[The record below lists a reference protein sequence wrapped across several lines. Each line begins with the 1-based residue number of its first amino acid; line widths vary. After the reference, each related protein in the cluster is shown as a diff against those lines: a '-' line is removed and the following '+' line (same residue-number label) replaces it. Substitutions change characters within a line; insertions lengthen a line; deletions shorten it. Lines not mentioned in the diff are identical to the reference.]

1 MDYYVVVDH
10 WFFICIF
17 LLDICMKDPSSL
29 KNESLKGRVL
39 SLRNRTAGPDE
50 DGKMLTCDK
59 CGRAIMY
66 RSNRSFNMP
75 PPGIW
80 HLCRPGEDG
89 IWLSESSSGWG
100 IWSLCFRSGE
110 FELHPRCHVK
120 SLAQRAIMW
129 DAVLEDFRGKDC
141 AFVANFK
148 LFNWIQALNVWM
160 YFIVV
165 FTMKYNTYTGD
176 SIQQHKIK

>member
-59 CGRAIMY
+59 CGRAITYM
-66 RSNRSFNMP
+66 F
-75 PPGIW
+75 
-80 HLCRPGEDG
+80 CRDLYLTV
-89 IWLSESSSGWG
+89 IFSG
-100 IWSLCFRSGE
+100 LLQKDLF
-110 FELHPRCHVK
+110 K
-120 SLAQRAIMW
+120 
-129 DAVLEDFRGKDC
+129 GK
-141 AFVANFK
+141 
-148 LFNWIQALNVWM
+148 
-160 YFIVV
+160 
-165 FTMKYNTYTGD
+165 
-176 SIQQHKIK
+176 